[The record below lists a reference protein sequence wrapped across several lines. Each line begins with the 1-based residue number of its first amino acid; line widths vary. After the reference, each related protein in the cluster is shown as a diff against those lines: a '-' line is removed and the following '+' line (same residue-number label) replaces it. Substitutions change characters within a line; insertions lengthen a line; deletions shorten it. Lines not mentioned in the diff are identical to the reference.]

1 MLLFHVE
8 DVLGIA
14 QLKSGKFRKNVTRFN
29 IKKAVD
35 DIVEIQQYSA
45 DQKNI
50 NIDVRFMN
58 KRLTSDLSP
67 IIRKF
72 SSI

>member
-1 MLLFHVE
+1 M
-8 DVLGIA
+8 A
-14 QLKSGKFRKNVTRFN
+14 QLKSGKFRKNGSKFN

-50 NIDVRFMN
+50 NIDVKYIY
-58 KRLTSDLSP
+58 KRSTLNLDRVLK
-67 IIRKF
+67 R
-72 SSI
+72 